1 MFQALLVIH
10 ILIAIALVTLVMLNQ
25 GKGADMGAAFGSGA
39 SSTVFGSRGA
49 ATFMTKLIAGLGTGF
64 FLTSLGLAVI
74 AGQGQ
79 DGGDSVIDEAPGG
92 GQQEGPAAPEGEQQP
107 APAPDAPEAPGEG
120 EGSEGPAPP
129 PEPEGQDRQGEG

>member
-1 MFQALLVIH
+1 MFQALLVVH

-49 ATFMTKLIAGLGTGF
+49 ATFMTKLIASLGTGF

-74 AGQGQ
+74 ASQGQGE
-79 DGGDSVIDEAPGG
+79 GESVVDEVPQG
-92 GQQEGPAAPEGEQQP
+92 GQQQGPAAPEGQQP
-107 APAPDAPEAPGEG
+107 QAPPDAPEPPGGGEAPASPGA
-120 EGSEGPAPP
+120 PAPP
-129 PEPEGQDRQGEG
+129 PEPEGQQGEG